1 MMKKIIPS
9 KLLHTIQAF
18 SMKNIIILIVPFA
31 FFLFS
36 CQRNE
41 SKDGSSPAEK
51 NSTSET
57 ITKVFEKIS
66 SEQSNLVFSNTITE
80 NIGTLENLFN
90 FDYFYNGAGVGL
102 EDINNDGLLDVFFTG
117 NQVANKLYLN
127 EGNLKFKDISEAAGI
142 NIGKKWSNG
151 ITYVDINNDGQMDIY
166 VSQGGP
172 NTRFDRKNL
181 LFVNNGDLTF
191 SEKAEEYGLADL
203 GISTQSSFFDMDND
217 GDLDCFVMNENE
229 LYGVDPMNLYRM
241 VNENDESQ
249 YFNSSHL
256 YRNDNGK
263 FVDITKA
270 AGIQRPIFGL
280 GLCISDINKD
290 GWLDIYVASD
300 YYIPDAL
307 FINNGNSTFT
317 DQIKEFTQHTSYFGM
332 GMDIADINNDNL
344 QDIFVLDMSSTDH
357 VRSKTLMASMST
369 DRFDYLV
376 NEADFHYQ
384 YMFNSLQLNLGNNK
398 FNDIAQL
405 TETANTDW
413 SWSVLMSDFD
423 NDQDADIFITN
434 GYRRYALDND
444 LQIKVF
450 EAKRKYGNNMPLQ
463 IKKDL
468 YNLMPSEKLQNI
480 LYQNNTDLNF
490 EENAK
495 EWGLDDFSFSNGAA
509 QGDLDNDGD
518 LDLIVNNMDEN
529 AFLYKNLTSDSKKAN
544 FLKVK
549 TKGLNSEPFAQVKIS
564 YNGKSQGIEQKRTR
578 GYRSSQ
584 SNIINFGLGQH
595 TIIDTVSI
603 TWLNGKVEEK
613 LNVASNSVVEFDIKN
628 ATESLKKTELPKNTI
643 FNKLD
648 INDLG
653 IDFVHSENF
662 FNDFETEVLLPYKQS
677 TSGPLISKGDVNGDG
692 KIDFYIGGASGQS
705 GQLFLQGNNRFIKTK
720 SKTFEEDKG
729 YEDMQSVFFDF
740 DSDQD
745 LDLYVVSGGNEFQEN
760 SSYYSDRIYIND
772 GSGNFSKFNSPVLNT
787 FPKSGKTVSIL
798 DFDQDGDNDI
808 LVGNRNIPKN
818 YPIHG
823 PSTLYENIGG
833 NIRDVT
839 KTIVPQLLDFGIIND
854 IVVTDFN
861 KDGWDDFI
869 AVGEWTPIGF
879 FSNMNGESF
888 KLIEYEGINDKGWWF
903 SINETDINNDGFNDY
918 IIGNVGLNIKFKANQ
933 EKPLKIYANDFD
945 NNGIND
951 VVLSKK
957 YKGEYV
963 PVRGRECSSQQM
975 PFIKEKFGTYS
986 EFANATLTD
995 IYGDQLT
1002 TSYKNEATAFNSI
1015 LLLNDGK
1022 GNFEKKNLPILAQQF
1037 PILNSVF
1044 LDLNNDGYED
1054 CIVAGNIYETEVETT
1069 RLDAISGTVLISNGQ
1084 DGYKTL
1090 NYEKAGLYLNGNVK
1104 DISLLSLQNM
1114 NILLNS
1120 VNNDRLTAHKI
1131 VLLKE

>member
-1 MMKKIIPS
+1 MKK
-9 KLLHTIQAF
+9 F
-18 SMKNIIILIVPFA
+18 IILLAPIA
-31 FFLFS
+31 LIILS

-41 SKDGSSPAEK
+41 SKDNSSSTEK
-51 NSTSET
+51 SSSSESTP
-57 ITKVFEKIS
+57 KVFERIS
-66 SEQSNLVFSNTITE
+66 SEQSNLVFSNIITE

-127 EGNLKFKDISEAAGI
+127 EGDLKFKDISEEAGI

-151 ITYVDINNDGQMDIY
+151 ITFVDINNDGYMDIY

-172 NTRFDRKNL
+172 NTRFNRKNL
-181 LFVNNGDLTF
+181 LFINNGNLTF

-203 GISTQSSFFDMDND
+203 GISTQSAFFDMDND

-229 LYGVDPMNLYRM
+229 LYGVDPINLYRM
-241 VNENDESQ
+241 VNKNAESQ

-263 FVDITKA
+263 FVDISKK

-317 DQIKEFTQHTSYFGM
+317 DQIKDFTQHTSYFGM

-376 NEADFHYQ
+376 NKADFHYQ
-384 YMFNSLQLNLGNNK
+384 YMFNSLQMNIGNDR

-450 EAKRKYGNNMPLQ
+450 EAKRKYGSNMPLQ

-468 YNLMPSEKLQNI
+468 YNQMPSEKLQNI
-480 LYQNNTDLNF
+480 LFQNNTDLNF

-529 AFLYKNLTSDSKKAN
+529 AFLYKNLTSDNKKAN
-544 FLKVK
+544 YLKIK
-549 TKGLNSEPFAQVKIS
+549 TIGVNSEPFAQVRIS
-564 YNGKSQGIEQKRTR
+564 YNGKSQLIEQKRTR
-578 GYRSSQ
+578 GYRSSH
-584 SNIINFGLGQH
+584 SNIINFGLGEN
-595 TIIDTVSI
+595 TMIDTVLI
-603 TWLNGKVEEK
+603 TWIDGRVEEK
-613 LNVASNSVVEFDIKN
+613 LNVAANSVVEFDIKN
-628 ATESLKKTELPKNTI
+628 AKVAGVNTDIPKSSI
-643 FNKLD
+643 FEKLA
-648 INDLG
+648 IIDLG
-653 IDFVHSENF
+653 IDFVHTENIF
-662 FNDFETEVLLPYKQS
+662 DDFDTEVLLPYKQS
-677 TSGPLISKGDVNGDG
+677 TSGPLMSKGDVNGDG
-692 KIDFYIGGASGQS
+692 KMDIYIGGASGQS
-705 GQLFLQGNNRFIKTK
+705 GQLYIQGNNRFIKSK

-740 DSDQD
+740 DNDQD
-745 LDLYVVSGGNEFQEN
+745 LDLYVVSGGNEFAEH
-760 SSYYSDRIYIND
+760 SSFYADRIYLNNGQGI
-772 GSGNFSKFNSPVLNT
+772 FSKFNSQVLT
-787 FPKSGKTVSIL
+787 SFAKSGKAVSII
-798 DFDQDGDNDI
+798 DFDKDGDSDI
-808 LVGNRNIPKN
+808 LVGNRNIPKK
-818 YPIHG
+818 YPIH
-823 PSTLYENIGG
+823 SSSILYENTGG
-833 NIRDVT
+833 DIKDVT
-839 KTIVPQLLDFGIIND
+839 KSIVPQLLDFGIIND
-854 IVVTDFN
+854 IVITDFDQ
-861 KDGWDDFI
+861 DGWDDFI
-869 AVGEWTPIGF
+869 AVGEWTPIGL
-879 FSNMNGESF
+879 FSNQNGKSF
-888 KLIEYEGINDKGWWF
+888 EQKDLQGINDKGWWF
-903 SINETDINNDGFNDY
+903 SINETDINNDGFKDY
-918 IIGNVGLNIKFKANQ
+918 VVGNVGMNIKLKATR

-945 NNGIND
+945 DNGIND

-975 PFIKEKFGTYS
+975 PFIKDKFGTYS
-986 EFANATLTD
+986 EFANATLAD
-995 IYGDQLT
+995 IYGDKLSK
-1002 TSYKNEATAFNSI
+1002 SYRNEANELNSI
-1015 LLLNDGK
+1015 LIMNDGN
-1022 GNFEKKNLPILAQQF
+1022 GNFEKKILPIQAQQF
-1037 PILNSVF
+1037 PIMNGVF

-1054 CIVAGNIYETEVETT
+1054 CIIAGNIYETEVETT
-1069 RLDAISGTVLISNGQ
+1069 RLDAISGTVLISNGK
-1084 DGYKTL
+1084 DGYKALSNKET
-1090 NYEKAGLYLNGNVK
+1090 GLYLNDNVK
-1104 DISLLSLQNM
+1104 DIGLINLGNSS
-1114 NILLNS
+1114 ILINS
-1120 VNNDRLTAHKI
+1120 VNNNRLTAHKI
-1131 VLLKE
+1131 DAIKQ